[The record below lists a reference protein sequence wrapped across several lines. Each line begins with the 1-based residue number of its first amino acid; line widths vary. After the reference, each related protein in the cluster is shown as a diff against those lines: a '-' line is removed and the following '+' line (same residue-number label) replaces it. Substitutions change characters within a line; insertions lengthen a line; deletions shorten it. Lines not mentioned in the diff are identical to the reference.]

1 MRRYSIESRARKYV
15 KGYGF
20 LSFAQKHKKQLLDK
34 GLDAS
39 KNVVHRAGEF
49 SQTTKSNDDN
59 IEIQEPV
66 EEIIIPTEKTEEILN
81 ILRNVLC
88 KCHTIKYLNY

>member
-1 MRRYSIESRARKYV
+1 MMQYSIEPRARKYL

-20 LSFAQKHKKQLLDK
+20 LSFARRYKKKLLDK

-39 KNVVHRAGEF
+39 KKVVYKASEYLGNKIAV
-49 SQTTKSNDDN
+49 TKSNDDN

-66 EEIIIPTEKTEEILN
+66 EEIIIPLEKRQEILHK
-81 ILRNVLC
+81 LRKVL
-88 KCHTIKYLNY
+88 

>member
-1 MRRYSIESRARKYV
+1 MESRARKYV

-39 KNVVHRAGEF
+39 KNIVHRAGEF

-81 ILRNVLC
+81 ILRNVLY